1 MVKVTVFVG
10 RSVDGFI
17 ARRDGAIDWL
27 PADGGGKDAGFD
39 EFFASVDAL
48 VMGRN
53 TFETAR
59 GFGAWPYGSKR
70 VVVLTHRPLDTSAFP
85 GAKLEAMAGEPAE
98 VLSRLETTG
107 VRHVYVDGGAT
118 IQAFLRAGL
127 VDRLIVTDVPVLIGE
142 GIPLFGRLA
151 QDVRLRHVR
160 TKTLR
165 GGLVQS
171 EYLAER

>member
-1 MVKVTVFVG
+1 
-10 RSVDGFI
+10 
-17 ARRDGAIDWL
+17 
-27 PADGGGKDAGFD
+27 
-39 EFFASVDAL
+39 
-48 VMGRN
+48 
-53 TFETAR
+53 
-59 GFGAWPYGSKR
+59 
-70 VVVLTHRPLDTSAFP
+70 LDTSAFP